1 MEEIIPCLQQLNNKY
16 PFEIEED
23 LSDDIIAGEAEFV
36 NIQHWNYMMAQIDH
50 IEMDDETAIV
60 LFKHPQDEMA
70 MSEHVLQSVIYF
82 FL

>member
-36 NIQHWNYMMAQIDH
+36 YIQHWNYMMAQIDH
-50 IEMDDETAIV
+50 IEMDDYKKVSLLKNIADSLDLTELYNYIDNI
-60 LFKHPQDEMA
+60 FYK
-70 MSEHVLQSVIYF
+70 
-82 FL
+82 